1 MKMKTASAISTGL
14 HIAVLAWATFSF
26 TGKTFEATPPESLPI
41 DLVSEKQFSE
51 ITKGVKDAPKPKPE
65 EKPKP
70 LVEKKS
76 EEPKKPIDEAKPKI
90 DEKKEVA
97 INKETKSEP
106 PPEPDP
112 IKEKL
117 EKPQP
122 EKPKEAA
129 KAEPKP
135 LPPHRP
141 PRPKKDEPKFNADKI
156 AALLDKRDPTRNAA
170 TGAELNTKPTLGMAV
185 GSAARLSQSEIDALR
200 RRITSCWTI
209 PAGAENA
216 ADLKVV
222 FRVMFRRDGTIERGP
237 DAVEGSASPFGPAF
251 ADSGRRAI
259 LQCQPYTMLR
269 PDTYDNWKDIEI
281 QFSPRDMFP

>member
-26 TGKTFEATPPESLPI
+26 TGKTFEATPPESLPVDI
-41 DLVSEKQFSE
+41 ISDKQFSE

-70 LVEKKS
+70 LVEKIA
-76 EEPKKPIDEAKPKI
+76 ETPPKPVDEAKPKI

-97 INKETKSEP
+97 LNKEAKPEP
-106 PPEPDP
+106 PSEPDP
-112 IKEKL
+112 IKDKL
-117 EKPQP
+117 DKPQP

-135 LPPHRP
+135 LPPQRP
-141 PRPKKDEPKFNADKI
+141 PRPKKNEPKFDADKI
-156 AALLDKRDPTRNAA
+156 AALLDKRDPTRSSIA
-170 TGAELNTKPTLGMAV
+170 GAELNSTPTLGTAA

-200 RRITSCWTI
+200 QKIASCWSI
-209 PAGAENA
+209 PAGAEDAGN
-216 ADLKVV
+216 LKVV
-222 FRVMFRRDGTIERGP
+222 FRVMFRRDGTIFRGP

-269 PDTYDNWKDIEI
+269 PEHYDMWKDIEI
-281 QFSPRDMFP
+281 GFKPSDMFK

>member
-1 MKMKTASAISTGL
+1 MKMKTASVISTGL
-14 HIAVLAWATFSF
+14 HVAVLAWATFSF
-26 TGKTFEATPPESLPI
+26 TGKTFEATPPESLPV
-41 DLVSEKQFSE
+41 DLISDKQFSE

-70 LVEKKS
+70 LVEKVA
-76 EEPKKPIDEAKPKI
+76 ETPPKPVEEAKPKI

-97 INKETKSEP
+97 LNKEAKPEP
-106 PPEPDP
+106 PSEPDP
-112 IKEKL
+112 IKDKL
-117 EKPQP
+117 EQPQP

-135 LPPHRP
+135 LPPKRP
-141 PRPKKDEPKFNADKI
+141 PRPTKNEPKFDADKI
-156 AALLDKRDPTRNAA
+156 AALLDKRDPTRSSIV
-170 TGAELNTKPTLGMAV
+170 GSQLNDQATLGAAA

-200 RRITSCWTI
+200 QKITSCWTI
-209 PAGAENA
+209 PAGAEDAGN
-216 ADLKVV
+216 LKVV
-222 FRVMFRRDGTIERGP
+222 FRVMFRRDGTIQRGP

-269 PDTYDNWKDIEI
+269 PEHYDMWKDIEI
-281 QFSPRDMFP
+281 GFRPSDMFR